1 MEEMGHRI
9 PSTEALITKRADRRH
24 LFQKEVIKEEGNHT
38 HLPEGSRRACIR
50 SGFHLLM
57 LNLR

>member
-50 SGFHLLM
+50 
-57 LNLR
+57 